1 MLRATWRCRKVKK
14 RYWVIPLLIFLVGL
28 DWYIRAPDSRS
39 RELTKVIVAQAGSEL
54 KAYPYQFKVFKVS
67 GETAYVSTPRNFD
80 VPAFKALAVLH
91 PEINTRNANDPAF
104 IAAEQKLGRVQSEA
118 QAIVLAQPGIKSVE
132 WQLDRDWLS
141 AHHIDVPP
149 K

>member
-1 MLRATWRCRKVKK
+1 MVRATRRCRKVKK
-14 RYWVIPLLIFLVGL
+14 RYWVIPLLIFLVAL
-28 DWYIRAPDSRS
+28 DWYIRSPDSRS
-39 RELTKVIVAQAGSEL
+39 RELTGVIASQASIEL
-54 KAYPYQFKVFKVS
+54 KDYPYQFKVLKVS
-67 GETAYVSTPRNFD
+67 GDTAYISTPRNFD
-80 VPAFKALAVLH
+80 VPAFKALAVLY

-118 QAIVLAQPGIKSVE
+118 QAIVLAQPGIKNVE
-132 WQLDRDWLS
+132 WQLDRDWLT